1 MKVEAG
7 GGGGGGGGGNLGVTK
22 TMEKAQRFYWVD
34 QRQDV
39 EDWCRDCTMCGSR
52 KSPPKKHQAP
62 MQIETA
68 GRPMQRIAMDILG
81 PLPLTS
87 RLNKYVLVISDY
99 FTKW

>member
-1 MKVEAG
+1 MLPRVSVPKVLKEIHNAPTG
-7 GGGGGGGGGNLGVTK
+7 GHLGVTK
-22 TMEKAQRFYWVD
+22 TMEKARRFYWVG

-68 GRPMQRIAMDILG
+68 GRSMQRIAMDILD
-81 PLPLTS
+81 S
-87 RLNKYVLVISDY
+87 MC
-99 FTKW
+99 